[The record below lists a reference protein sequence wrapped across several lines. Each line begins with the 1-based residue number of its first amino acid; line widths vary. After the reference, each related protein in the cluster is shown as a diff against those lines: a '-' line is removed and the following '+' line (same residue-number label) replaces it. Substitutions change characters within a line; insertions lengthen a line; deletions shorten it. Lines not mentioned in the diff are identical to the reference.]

1 MAIVVKLKHLS
12 PFHMGTGKENYDF
25 SSSMLQSD
33 TLSAALAAMR
43 VQKGEKDDVEGFL
56 DSFTVSSAF
65 PYCGNILFL
74 PKPNGKISVNVTDME
89 EYPSRKKLKKVK
101 FVEFD
106 QWKQLLGGETVN
118 VASSQLK
125 DCFLL
130 SPKAVSEFVTPYKSQ
145 VNQRVSVPRNDGAD
159 AEPFFFD
166 WTYYQENAGLYC
178 LLDAPDNMIEELLD
192 LFQMLGET
200 GLGTDKNVG
209 GGKFEVDGNT
219 EPLNFDFVETANAS
233 MLLSLYIPTEQE
245 VEMLN
250 LTESKYELVLRGGY
264 MAGSVEE
271 DFKHLRK
278 KSVYAF
284 SVGSIFPTTAKLSGK
299 IVDLKPSWNDERMHP
314 VYRSGKPFFVPIKVK
329 EL

>member
-1 MAIVVKLKHLS
+1 MAIVVKLRHLS

-43 VQKGEKDDVEGFL
+43 VQKGKKDDVEGFL

-65 PYCGNILFL
+65 PYYGNILFL
-74 PKPNGKISVNVTDME
+74 PKPNGKIPVNVTDME

-106 QWKQLLGGETVN
+106 LWKQLLGGETVN

-125 DCFLL
+125 DSFML
-130 SPKAVSEFVTPYKSQ
+130 SPKAVSEFVIPYKSQ

-192 LFQMLGET
+192 LFQLLGET

-209 GGKFEVDGNT
+209 GGKFEVDRNT
-219 EPLNFDFVETANAS
+219 ERVDFDFVETANAS

-245 VEMLN
+245 VGMLN
-250 LTESKYELVLRGGY
+250 LPESRYELVLRGGY
-264 MAGSVEE
+264 MAGSDEE

-284 SVGSIFPTTAKLSGK
+284 SVGSVFPTTTKLSGK
-299 IVDLKPSWNDERMHP
+299 IVDLKPSWNDDRMHP
-314 VYRSGKPFFVPIKVK
+314 VYRSGKPFFVPIKVN

>member
-33 TLSAALAAMR
+33 TLSAALVAMR
-43 VQKGEKDDVEGFL
+43 VQKGKKDDVEGFL
-56 DSFTVSSAF
+56 NSFTVSSAF
-65 PYCGNILFL
+65 PYHGNILFL

-106 QWKQLLGGETVN
+106 LWKQLLGGETVN

-130 SPKAVSEFVTPYKSQ
+130 SPKSVSEFVIPYKSQ

-209 GGKFEVDGNT
+209 GGKFEVDRNT
-219 EPLNFDFVETANAS
+219 ERVDFDFVETANAS

-299 IVDLKPSWNDERMHP
+299 IVDLKPSWNDDRMHP
-314 VYRSGKPFFVPIKVK
+314 VYRSGKPFFVPIKVN

>member
-1 MAIVVKLKHLS
+1 MAFVVKLKHLS

-43 VQKGEKDDVEGFL
+43 IQKGKKDDVEGFL
-56 DSFTVSSAF
+56 NSFTVSSAF
-65 PYCGNILFL
+65 PYYGNILFL

-89 EYPSRKKLKKVK
+89 EYPSRKKLKKVR

-106 QWKQLLGGETVN
+106 LWKQLLGGETVN

-125 DCFLL
+125 DSFML
-130 SPKAVSEFVTPYKSQ
+130 SSKSVSEFAIPYKSQ

-178 LLDAPDNMIEELLD
+178 LLNAHDTMIGELLD
-192 LFQMLGET
+192 LFQLLGEN

-209 GGKFEVDGNT
+209 GGKFEVDRNT
-219 EPLNFDFVETANAS
+219 ERVNFDFVESANAS

-245 VEMLN
+245 VDL
-250 LTESKYELVLRGGY
+250 LKLHDSSYELTLRGGY
-264 MAGSVEE
+264 MAGSHEE
-271 DFKHLRK
+271 DFRHLWK

-284 SVGSIFPTTAKLSGK
+284 SVGSIFPTTAKLCGK
-299 IVDLKPSWNDERMHP
+299 IVDLKPSWNDERIHS
-314 VYRSGKPFFVPIKVK
+314 VYRSGKPFFVPIKSID
-329 EL
+329 L

>member
-1 MAIVVKLKHLS
+1 MAVIVKLKHLS
-12 PFHMGTGKENYDF
+12 PFHIGTGKENYDF

-43 VQKGEKDDVEGFL
+43 VQKGEKDDVESFL

-65 PYCGNILFL
+65 PYYGKILFM
-74 PKPNGKISVNVTDME
+74 PKPNGRISVNVTDTE
-89 EYPSRKKLKKVK
+89 EYSSRKKLKKVQ

-106 QWKQLLGGETVN
+106 LWKQLLMGKTLN
-118 VASSQLK
+118 ITSSQLK

-130 SPKAVSEFVTPYKSQ
+130 STKSTSDFVIPYKSQ

-178 LLDAPDNMIEELLD
+178 LLDAPDNMIGELLD
-192 LFQMLGET
+192 LFQLLGET

-209 GGKFEVDGNT
+209 GGKFEVDRNT
-219 EPLNFDFVETANAS
+219 EWIDFDFIETANAS

-245 VEMLN
+245 VGMLN
-250 LTESKYELVLRGGY
+250 LPESRYELVLRGGY
-264 MAGSVEE
+264 MAGSDEE

-299 IVDLKPSWNDERMHP
+299 IVDLKPSWNDEHMHP
-314 VYRSGKPFFVPIKVK
+314 VYRSGKPFFVPIKVN